1 MSFYHII
8 YTFLSVSDMLI
19 MNFCYQMQTLYFH
32 IPKCVFEILSVFLKT
47 QIKLGQVSG
56 SYLNPPL
63 LGMTLNKN
71 VCIEK
76 YWWRNYPWDF
86 TQRGW
91 AKD

>member
-8 YTFLSVSDMLI
+8 YKFLSV
-19 MNFCYQMQTLYFH
+19 
-32 IPKCVFEILSVFLKT
+32 EILSVFLKT

-71 VCIEK
+71 VSIEK
-76 YWWRNYPWDF
+76 YWWRNYRWDF
-86 TQRGW
+86 TQRGC